1 MVNKASPRRGELTG
15 VWLIAARPIYFAP
28 EFAPE
33 NAFFVKKRGAKKS
46 VGLNGF
52 AVAAL
57 LRAGAYPVERLERGF
72 RPLGGGRSY
81 DNSVA

>member
-1 MVNKASPRRGELTG
+1 LAEINIKYPQKMALHFEPQPKAPPAKSITC
-15 VWLIAARPIYFAP
+15 AP
-28 EFAPE
+28 KHPQ
-33 NAFFVKKRGAKKS
+33 KR